1 MKPFEKVCENNF
13 DPSVVLMSLDHLEE
27 GLALMSPVSTDD
39 KNGLR
44 LFISLKFL
52 EIR

>member
-13 DPSVVLMSLDHLEE
+13 DPSVALMSLDHLEE
-27 GLALMSPVSTDD
+27 GLALMSPVTTD

-52 EIR
+52 KIR